1 MEREDGSVDYFDEMV
16 SASANIYLLLSKEWC
31 YFFLWFDQF
40 ILA

>member
-1 MEREDGSVDYFDEMV
+1 MERDGVSADYFDEMV

-31 YFFLWFDQF
+31 HFFLWFDQF